1 MSDNSKLVDRTDF
14 EKIKQQAKAARG
26 EYLRQH
32 RAAALAL
39 VGSTFAIMLSLS
51 LFGPRTH
58 SDQPMV
64 TAKVQ
69 KVVTHGAPVGRH

>member
-1 MSDNSKLVDRTDF
+1 MSENSKLADRIDF
-14 EKIKQQAKAARG
+14 EKIKRQAKAARG

-32 RAAALAL
+32 KAAALVV
-39 VGSTFAIMLSLS
+39 VGSTFAIMLTLN

-58 SDQPMV
+58 SDQPMA
-64 TAKVQ
+64 TAKMQ